1 MFMKDNPK
9 FSRERAEEEV
19 SRFLMDS
26 EVVNAYIK
34 HKKNPPNLNQMMEDQ
49 QIPLGTYALWA
60 VGGLA
65 LGSLKDN
72 FIDKKFE
79 SGEWERPALELP
91 SLPFFGG
98 GAASDSAS
106 DAVSATADAVD
117 AALNM
122 AADAVDATA
131 SSL

>member
-1 MFMKDNPK
+1 MKDNPK

-49 QIPLGTYALWA
+49 QIPLGTYALYG

-79 SGEWERPALELP
+79 SGEWERPAFEFP

-98 GAASDSAS
+98 GASDSAS
-106 DAVSATADAVD
+106 DAVD
-117 AALNM
+117 AALNV
-122 AADAVDATA
+122 AADAVDATS